1 MNPLIQLEKQF
12 QYFLW
17 RLTSLGLSP
26 TAQADLPGEPPDRF
40 YPGNNTAGDP
50 NENNTK

>member
-26 TAQADLPGEPPDRF
+26 TAQADLPGEPP
-40 YPGNNTAGDP
+40 GNNTAGDP